1 MINQNPRTGFLSLP
15 SPGLWPREE
24 PRHTDSHAEIEV
36 YNSLKDQ
43 LPVSW
48 YAWHS
53 LTVHKEDTGGF
64 GENDFVIA
72 VPNRPAILLMEVKG
86 GYIEQRDGI
95 WYQNNNPISPLD
107 QAHTF
112 RRKLIDRLKE
122 KNLVKAEIPQIGLC
136 FCFPDSEFS
145 TQPTQDG
152 MNRTT
157 IAKESLPYLDKIL
170 RDIVKRAV
178 PNPSPVRGNEW
189 IKVLHEIWGES
200 WVPELDLCCRI
211 KYDES
216 KRLKLDERQLEIV
229 DGIDETIERVLIK
242 GPAGT
247 GKTLIARELALR
259 EAKLGYRVLLLCFTD
274 ALGIFFK
281 ECIDHP
287 NIKASSIRRLALEL
301 LGMSE
306 EITAEE
312 YPSETW
318 DSLSFK
324 AAVDGLQSEKNL
336 WDFVIVDE
344 GQDFNEGDWVLAEE
358 CSHKTDRIWV
368 FADED
373 QAFWFDRKIPEI
385 RDQKWF
391 RYNLKKPY
399 RCPPAI
405 QNLSDCYAGCCELD
419 LPLIEE
425 AVRGNVIRVVNSS
438 EQNLI
443 SKVENEI
450 ERLIESGLQP
460 HEIVIISVRGKNE
473 EKNIMHNKKIGSRII
488 VPATDANADSQIIC
502 DTFLRFKG
510 LQRPAVIVTDL
521 RLVSSSYQRR
531 MHMAISRAQNL
542 LSIVSIESE
551 IRNDPTLA
559 NFSE

>member
-1 MINQNPRTGFLSLP
+1 MTKNEKNNYLSLP
-15 SPGLWPREE
+15 SPGLWPREN
-24 PRHTDSHAEIEV
+24 PRPTDSYAESTV
-36 YNSLKDQ
+36 YNSLIDK
-43 LPVSW
+43 LPEGW

-53 LTVHKEDTGGF
+53 LSVHKEDTGGF

-95 WYQNNNPISPLD
+95 WYQNNKPISPLD
-107 QAHTF
+107 QAHSF

-122 KNLVKAEIPQIGLC
+122 KNLVKAEIPQIGLF
-136 FCFPDSEFS
+136 FCFPDSAFS
-145 TQPTQDG
+145 IQPTQDG
-152 MNRTT
+152 MNGTT
-157 IAKESLPYLDKIL
+157 IGRECLPYLDKIL
-170 RDIVKRAV
+170 RDIVKRTI
-178 PNPSPVRGNEW
+178 PNPGPVRGNEW
-189 IKVLHEIWGES
+189 IKVLHELWGES
-200 WVPELDLCCRI
+200 WVPELDLCRRI

-216 KRLKLDERQLEIV
+216 KRLKLDEVQLEII
-229 DGIDETIERVLIK
+229 DNIDETNERVLIK

-259 EAKLGYRVLLLCFTD
+259 RAKLGYRVLLLCFTD

-281 ECIDHP
+281 EYIDHP
-287 NIKASSIRRLALEL
+287 NIKASSIRRFALEL
-301 LGMSE
+301 LGKSG
-306 EITAEE
+306 EIAAEE
-312 YPSETW
+312 YPPEIW
-318 DSLSFK
+318 DSLSLQ
-324 AAVDGLQSEKNL
+324 AAVDGIQSGKDL
-336 WDFVIVDE
+336 WDFIIVDE
-344 GQDFNEGDWVLAEE
+344 GQDFNEYDWVLAEE
-358 CSHKTDRIWV
+358 CSRKNNRIWV
-368 FADED
+368 FADDD
-373 QAFWFDRKIPEI
+373 QAFWPDRKIPEI

-391 RYNLKKPY
+391 HYNLKKPY

-405 QNLSDCYAGCCELD
+405 QNLSDCYSGCSEFD
-419 LPLIEE
+419 LPLSEE
-425 AVRGNVIRVVNSS
+425 AVRENVIRVVKSS
-438 EQNLI
+438 EQKLL
-443 SKVENEI
+443 SKVGNEI

-460 HEIVIISVRGKNE
+460 NDIVIISVRGKNE
-473 EKNIMHNKKIGSRII
+473 EKNIMHNKKIGSREI
-488 VPATDANADSQIIC
+488 VPATDANADSNVIC